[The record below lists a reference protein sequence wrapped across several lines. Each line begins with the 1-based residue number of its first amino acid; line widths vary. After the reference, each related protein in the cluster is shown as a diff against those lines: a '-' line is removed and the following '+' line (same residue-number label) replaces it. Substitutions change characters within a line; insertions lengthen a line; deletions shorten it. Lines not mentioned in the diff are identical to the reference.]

1 MSMGTPRCIDWGVL
15 GDCGEAE
22 RARAILGEDTLWTRL
37 FDLAELPS
45 YRLITMDFLSTFRYM
60 AHQAAVRVDEDA
72 ELPPDI
78 EFSLYGQ
85 HFEMSIERFV
95 VYLGIYYEPETVTDG
110 FAQGLTQGEEG
121 VMRAWW
127 AQISDAP
134 PCNLARCFALYYAS
148 FYHRQE
154 RGTLW
159 GGAFITH
166 IARTIGM
173 VDMLDDLQAIE
184 PRKLDR
190 RTIISMKLA
199 ADIPGLGLRFI
210 GQDGRPFQ
218 PPQAIVL
225 PDQQQEEK
233 SRPSPLREQAVD
245 TAARGGGASA
255 ASTARLPCGA
265 PDRAARGVAAPN
277 CQTGRR
283 VGPADD
289 TCRATARSSRGS
301 GPVDGRVRAF
311 ATGRVTAYTV
321 PGATRTE
328 ELVGSTFCKMVISK
342 TNLSRINWCSL
353 KLIASSNVNRVRDLK
368 CNSFCTMIECQKAD
382 DDDDDD
388 NSIEVTESPDLP
400 IWVRTIENDSL
411 VTKSLEDEF
420 VLPSVSYWIENYKRG
435 ETKEYNKITV
445 GNKDENDMKKIAK
458 VLMKLYESVDS
469 VVLALNDTNVIPS
482 ESLVVQMLKR
492 FDNNWK
498 SAYGV
503 FIWAESH
510 MGSKFSPDMYDLLVD
525 CLGKSKKFDLM
536 RLVVKQMLQ
545 IGDHYVTINTMAKV
559 IRRFSKAGLHEDAI
573 DEFRRIEQFGVK
585 KDLSAFNI
593 LIDALAKEK
602 NAERAHD
609 IFLEFKDE
617 ISPNAHTFNS
627 LIHGWS
633 KARDI
638 EKIQTTMEQMK
649 EQGINPDV
657 VSYTSLIEAY
667 CCEKDFRKVD
677 HVLKEMQANRCPPNI
692 ITYTILMHARG
703 KSKETDEA
711 LKVYEK
717 IKSTNCVLDA
727 SFFNSLIFILSKAG
741 RLKDAREVFDEM
753 PDQGVKH
760 DTQTYNTMIT
770 SVCEHTQEE
779 NALKLLHEMEK
790 CGVKPNFDT
799 YAPLLKMFLKLKRM
813 KVVSFLLSHM
823 QDNNVSVGLGTYS
836 LLVRGFCKNNKLKHA
851 CLFLEDAV
859 MRGFVPFDTMFK
871 LLETKLEKEGMTEE
885 MKRIQELKLI
895 QPTINRS

>member
-1 MSMGTPRCIDWGVL
+1 
-15 GDCGEAE
+15 
-22 RARAILGEDTLWTRL
+22 
-37 FDLAELPS
+37 
-45 YRLITMDFLSTFRYM
+45 M
-60 AHQAAVRVDEDA
+60 A
-72 ELPPDI
+72 
-78 EFSLYGQ
+78 
-85 HFEMSIERFV
+85 
-95 VYLGIYYEPETVTDG
+95 
-110 FAQGLTQGEEG
+110 
-121 VMRAWW
+121 
-127 AQISDAP
+127 
-134 PCNLARCFALYYAS
+134 
-148 FYHRQE
+148 
-154 RGTLW
+154 
-159 GGAFITH
+159 
-166 IARTIGM
+166 
-173 VDMLDDLQAIE
+173 
-184 PRKLDR
+184 
-190 RTIISMKLA
+190 
-199 ADIPGLGLRFI
+199 
-210 GQDGRPFQ
+210 
-218 PPQAIVL
+218 
-225 PDQQQEEK
+225 
-233 SRPSPLREQAVD
+233 
-245 TAARGGGASA
+245 
-255 ASTARLPCGA
+255 
-265 PDRAARGVAAPN
+265 
-277 CQTGRR
+277 
-283 VGPADD
+283 
-289 TCRATARSSRGS
+289 
-301 GPVDGRVRAF
+301 
-311 ATGRVTAYTV
+311 
-321 PGATRTE
+321 
-328 ELVGSTFCKMVISK
+328 ISK
-342 TNLSRINWCSL
+342 PNLSRINWCSL

-368 CNSFCTMIECQKAD
+368 YNSFCTMIECQKAD
-382 DDDDDD
+382 DDDDD
-388 NSIEVTESPDLP
+388 NPIEVTESPDLP

-458 VLMKLYESVDS
+458 VLVKLYESVDS
-469 VVLALNDTNVIPS
+469 VVQALNDTNVIPS

-585 KDLSAFNI
+585 KDISAFNI

-602 NAERAHD
+602 NTERAHD

-677 HVLKEMQANRCPPNI
+677 HVLEEMQANGCPPNI

-711 LKVYEK
+711 LKIYEK
-717 IKSTNCVLDA
+717 IKSTNCVLDT

-741 RLKDAREVFDEM
+741 RLKDAREVFDKM

-799 YAPLLKMFLKLKRM
+799 YAPLLKMCLKLKRM

-859 MRGFVPFDTMFK
+859 TRGFVPYDTMFK

-895 QPTINRS
+895 QPTIKNTTSTRV